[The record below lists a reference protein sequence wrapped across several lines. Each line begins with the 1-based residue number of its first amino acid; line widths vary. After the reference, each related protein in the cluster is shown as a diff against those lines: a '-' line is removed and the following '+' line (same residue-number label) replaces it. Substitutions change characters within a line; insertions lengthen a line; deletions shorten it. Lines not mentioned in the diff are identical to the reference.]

1 LCQHGIVDGVAQ
13 LDEKVFGGDINVHK
27 VTLLWI
33 KYFGI
38 LPTFGLGMG
47 TKQGEEDQ
55 EGRTRSSKSL

>member
-1 LCQHGIVDGVAQ
+1 
-13 LDEKVFGGDINVHK
+13 VHK